1 METKRTHTI
10 IRSFFG
16 KHFSKETQLRFR
28 FWLRMEEDKEEKE
41 EMMEDIWQESPS
53 VVSGQTW
60 NDLSEIRQRIAVA
73 QRKAPVL
80 RYQLLRQWSKYAAVV
95 ALVVTTAVVTH
106 LLNHPSVEIVSPK
119 MAEIYVPYG
128 ECRQVQL
135 PDGTSVWVNAG
146 SLLVYPSEFM
156 AGTRTVYLSGEARF
170 EVVKNPDKPFIVS
183 TNHLDVQA
191 LGTVFSVD
199 AYPNSPTTSATLE
212 AGSIRV
218 DGRQG
223 VQVSSILKPDEQ
235 LVYLHQTGQFSVHK
249 VEAGGISAWK
259 DGYLVFENAS
269 FEELVN
275 ALERKYNVTI
285 NYNARK
291 YQGSFYFVKFN
302 PSESVE
308 DAMLVLSRL
317 IDGFHYT
324 ITGQTISIN

>member
-16 KHFSKETQLRFR
+16 KHFSEETQLRFR
-28 FWLRMEEDKEEKE
+28 FWLRMEDDGQEKE
-41 EMMEDIWQESPS
+41 QMMEDIWEESPS

-60 NDLSEIRQRIAVA
+60 DDLSEMKQRIAIA
-73 QRKAPVL
+73 ERKRPVL
-80 RYQLLRQWSKYAAVV
+80 RHQLLHQWGKYAAVV
-95 ALVVTTAVVTH
+95 ALVVTTAVVTYF
-106 LLNHPSVEIVSPK
+106 LDRPSVEIVSPK
-119 MAEIYVPYG
+119 MAELYVPYG

-135 PDGTSVWVNAG
+135 PDRTSVWVNAG
-146 SLLVYPSEFM
+146 SLLVYPSEFI
-156 AGTRTVYLSGEARF
+156 ADTRMVYLSGEARF

-183 TNHLDVQA
+183 TNYLDVQA

-212 AGSIRV
+212 EGSIRV

-223 VQVSSILKPDEQ
+223 EPVSSILKPDEQ
-235 LVYLHQTGQFSVHK
+235 LVYSHQTGQFTVHK

-259 DGYLVFENAS
+259 DGYLIFENAS

-285 NYNARK
+285 NYNAAK
-291 YQGSFYFVKFN
+291 YQGSSYFVKFN
-302 PSESVE
+302 PNESVE